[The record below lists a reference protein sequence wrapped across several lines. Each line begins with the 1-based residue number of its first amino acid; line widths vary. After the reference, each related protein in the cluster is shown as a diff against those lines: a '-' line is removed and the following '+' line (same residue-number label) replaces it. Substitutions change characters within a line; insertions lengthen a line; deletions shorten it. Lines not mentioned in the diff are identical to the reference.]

1 MAKTKVP
8 GRPRYDMLFTILISF
23 GLPALVGIL
32 IGLVIP
38 LLRLILAF

>member
-1 MAKTKVP
+1 MEKNKPP

-32 IGLVIP
+32 VGLVIP
-38 LLRLILAF
+38 LL